1 MSCKSCRCRCRCMD
15 WCSASQ
21 TSPSLHSF
29 SAPHQTHLIQL
40 WFSRSLVE
48 TARSTRCFSDH
59 PLKQQNIYWTDSS
72 GWYEKHPV
80 HLAVS
85 NDLLNQGLIHYLPSG
100 VRLQSK
106 VHIILDHFALKIF
119 AVLVLL
125 ASESRRSWITL
136 YFLCLFSSCS
146 GFSTALWK
154 CSQYQFQK

>member
-1 MSCKSCRCRCRCMD
+1 MSL
-15 WCSASQ
+15 
-21 TSPSLHSF
+21 SLHGLMQCF
-29 SAPHQTHLIQL
+29 SNFSITAQFQCSSSNTPDSPLIQQIKRRDCTINRV
-40 WFSRSLVE
+40 FFRSSLE
-48 TARSTRCFSDH
+48 ATEHLLDWLF
-59 PLKQQNIYWTDSS
+59 K

-119 AVLVLL
+119 AALVLL

-136 YFLCLFSSCS
+136 YFLCLFSRCS